1 MEILLTIISIT
12 GISTVLAVLIIIAEK
27 FLNNYGECEIDIN
40 EGDRSLK
47 VEGGSS
53 LLSSLAANKIFI
65 PSACGGKATCGLC
78 KVKVME
84 GAGPLL
90 PTEEPYLTPEERKDG
105 VRLSC
110 QVKVKGNLRVYIP
123 EELFNI
129 SEYIATVTEIND
141 MTHDIKEYRLEFK
154 EGEEIKFKAG
164 QYMQIETKPYEK
176 VREKAIRAYSISSA
190 PSDNKAVELIIRRVP
205 GGVCTTYM
213 HDYVKVGDEVR
224 ITGPYGDFY
233 MRDDSD
239 EYVLMAGGSGL
250 APIKSLV
257 MDIME
262 KGLDKKM
269 IFIFGAVSKKDLYYE
284 DFFRK
289 LDEENEKFTY
299 VPCLSRPE
307 PDDKWEGETG
317 LVTEVLGKY
326 VKSGEGMHAY
336 LCGSPGMINACVDV
350 LVTTDFSEEKIY
362 YDKFS

>member
-1 MEILLTIISIT
+1 MEILVTILSIT

-40 EGDRSLK
+40 EGERQIKID
-47 VEGGSS
+47 GGSS
-53 LLSSLAANKIFI
+53 LLSSLAANRIFI

-78 KVKVME
+78 KVKVFE

-90 PTEEPYLTPEERKDG
+90 PTEEPYLSPEEVKDG

-110 QVKVKGNLRVYIP
+110 QVKVKSNLKVYIP

-129 SEYIATVTEIND
+129 SEYIAAVTEIND
-141 MTHDIKEYRLEFK
+141 MTRDIKEYRLEFK
-154 EGEEIKFKAG
+154 EGDEIKFKAG

-176 VREKAIRAYSISSA
+176 IREKAIRAYSISSA

-205 GGVCTTYM
+205 GGICTTYM
-213 HDYVKVGDEVR
+213 HDYIKVGDEVR
-224 ITGPYGDFY
+224 ITGPYGEFY

-239 EYVLMAGGSGL
+239 DYVFMAGGSGL

-257 MDIME
+257 MDITE

-269 IFIFGAVSKKDLYYE
+269 MFIFGAVSKKDLYYME
-284 DFFRK
+284 YFQK
-289 LDEENEKFTY
+289 LDDENENFTY

-307 PDDKWEGETG
+307 PSDNWEGETG
-317 LVTEVLGKY
+317 LVTEVLKKHVESGKN
-326 VKSGEGMHAY
+326 KHAY

-350 LVTTDFSEEKIY
+350 LVDTEFSEDKIY